1 MLYPTGNLQPG
12 WTGVPLRREPAITGL
27 DWSFAPIPRSE
38 KRIARQNSC
47 RPPPEFPPA
56 SPCPGIDR
64 PASGLTPV
72 TSGLFRPCSWS
83 RKRLRAYW
91 FPCAFGVWKLLKL
104 ATKINSPVRVSR
116 RKVQPRSSPLVLTG
130 HPVFLRGDSS
140 LSGRTLYLLIGFRYF
155 SPPCR
160 GTFQHSLTLLVRYR
174 SRVVFR
180 VSSQCL
186 PSWRRISDLRYS
198 GVALVLVGYTYGTI
212 TLFGSPFQTNSA

>member
-1 MLYPTGNLQPG
+1 MFPSRPWGLPPCARLWFSTMPADSEFEGEFTGSPARSLSVLYPTGNLQPG

-64 PASGLTPV
+64 PASGLTLV

-130 HPVFLRGDSS
+130 CPEFL
-140 LSGRTLYLLIGFRYF
+140 
-155 SPPCR
+155 
-160 GTFQHSLTLLVRYR
+160 
-174 SRVVFR
+174 
-180 VSSQCL
+180 
-186 PSWRRISDLRYS
+186 
-198 GVALVLVGYTYGTI
+198 
-212 TLFGSPFQTNSA
+212 

>member
-1 MLYPTGNLQPG
+1 VLYPTGNLQPG

-64 PASGLTPV
+64 PASGLTLV

-104 ATKINSPVRVSR
+104 AI
-116 RKVQPRSSPLVLTG
+116 
-130 HPVFLRGDSS
+130 
-140 LSGRTLYLLIGFRYF
+140 
-155 SPPCR
+155 
-160 GTFQHSLTLLVRYR
+160 
-174 SRVVFR
+174 R